1 MASISLSKI
10 DKTWDST
17 KVIEDLNLE
26 IKDKEFLVLLGPSGC
41 GKTTTMRMIAGLDE
55 PTEGDVVIDG
65 ELVNDVHPR
74 DRDIAMVFQN
84 YGLYPQKTVYGNIAF
99 PLLMKKVEK
108 EELHARVIK
117 AAKRVELDQLLER
130 KPSQLSGGQRQ
141 RVALARAIVREPRLF
156 LMDEPLSNLDAK
168 LRVSMRALLKNLH
181 HEFQRTTV
189 YVTHDQ
195 IEAMTL
201 ADRVAVL
208 YQGKIQQLDTPK
220 NIYNNPRNLFVA
232 SFIGSPSMNFIEGSA
247 KRGVFTSKNCKVS
260 GLSNVSN
267 SMVTLGIRPEDIQVV
282 PLADA
287 SLTGEIYSIE
297 MTGESTLVTL
307 GVEGNLVVAR
317 TDKNFEAEIGDP
329 IGYKFD
335 HDHIF
340 LFNTKTEQRI
350 DFEHNSQLTELTA

>member
-1 MASISLSKI
+1 MASISLSNI
-10 DKTWDST
+10 DKTWGTT
-17 KVIEDLNLE
+17 KVIEDLNLDIE
-26 IKDKEFLVLLGPSGC
+26 DKEFLVLLGPSGC
-41 GKTTTMRMIAGLDE
+41 GKTTTMRMIAGLDT

-65 ELVNDVHPR
+65 KRVNDAHPR

-99 PLLMKKVEK
+99 PLMMKKVEK
-108 EELHARVIK
+108 DELHVRVIR
-117 AAKRVELDQLLER
+117 AAKRVELDHLLDR

-141 RVALARAIVREPRLF
+141 RVALARAIVREPSLF

-208 YQGKIQQLDTPK
+208 YEGKIQQLDTPK
-220 NIYNNPRNLFVA
+220 RIYNNPRNLFVA
-232 SFIGSPSMNFIEGSA
+232 SFIGSPSMNFIEGNI
-247 KRGVFTSKNCKVS
+247 KHGVFKSKNCEVP
-260 GLSNVSN
+260 GLADVSN
-267 SMVTLGIRPEDIQVV
+267 SMVTLGVRAEDIQIV
-282 PLADA
+282 PATEA
-287 SLTGEIYSIE
+287 HLTGEVYSIE

-307 GVEGNLVVAR
+307 GVDGNLVVAV
-317 TDKNFEAEIGDP
+317 P
-329 IGYKFD
+329 
-335 HDHIF
+335 
-340 LFNTKTEQRI
+340 TKTLKPRLAI
-350 DFEHNSQLTELTA
+350 RLDTSSILSIPSCLTLRLSRESILNWVK

>member
-1 MASISLSKI
+1 MASILLRNI
-10 DKTWDST
+10 DKTWGST

-41 GKTTTMRMIAGLDE
+41 GKTTTMRMIAGLDI
-55 PTEGDVVIDG
+55 PTEGDVEIDG
-65 ELVNDVHPR
+65 KRVNDAHPR

-99 PLLMKKVEK
+99 PLQMKKVEK
-108 EELHARVIK
+108 DELHARVIK

-141 RVALARAIVREPRLF
+141 RVALARAIVREPSLF

-208 YQGKIQQLDTPK
+208 FQGKIQQLDTPK

-232 SFIGSPSMNFIEGSA
+232 GFIGSPSMNFIEGA
-247 KRGVFTSKNCKVS
+247 VKRGSFNSQNCKVT
-260 GLSNVSN
+260 GLGNVSN
-267 SMVTLGIRPEDIQVV
+267 AMVTLGVRPEDIEVC
-282 PLADA
+282 PLEEAN
-287 SLTGEIYSIE
+287 LNGKVYSIE
-297 MTGESTLVTL
+297 MTGESTLITL
-307 GVEGNLVVAR
+307 EINGNLVVAR
-317 TDKNFEAEIGDP
+317 ADKNFESEIGDA
-329 IGYKFD
+329 IGFRFD
-335 HDHIF
+335 LEHTY
-340 LFNTKTEQRI
+340 LFNTKSEQRI
-350 DFEHNSQLTELTA
+350 DYDIAPELTELTA